1 MYKALL
7 LLRYMHTS
15 IHTAYINEYCVLFV
29 QVSSMLVAI
38 FSRGIGGFDYWK
50 VLQLI
55 FLTTLALVPTPL
67 ESVELELKKVTT
79 ESSPFQLAIV
89 FRALI
94 DSLTISMSKTLT
106 AEMELVALLELRT
119 AIYTM

>member
-1 MYKALL
+1 
-7 LLRYMHTS
+7 
-15 IHTAYINEYCVLFV
+15 
-29 QVSSMLVAI
+29 MLVAI
-38 FSRGIGGFDYWK
+38 FSRDIGGFDYWK
-50 VLQLI
+50 VLRLI

-106 AEMELVALLELRT
+106 AEMELVALLELRM